1 MRSRSRRGLSMTRTM
16 LLDPDKT
23 TSLTIES
30 WPDPVIDSLGRDS
43 RTHDVES
50 YWLPVL
56 GPPSITIDQQH

>member
-1 MRSRSRRGLSMTRTM
+1 MTRTM